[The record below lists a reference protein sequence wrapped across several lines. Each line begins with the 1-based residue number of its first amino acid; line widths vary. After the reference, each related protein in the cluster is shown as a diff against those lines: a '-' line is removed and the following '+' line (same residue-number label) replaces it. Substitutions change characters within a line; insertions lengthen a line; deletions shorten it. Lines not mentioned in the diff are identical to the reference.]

1 MQKKKH
7 QPDLLLIL
15 NLPTSINMKLTI
27 WKSIKYLL
35 IIGLAIFLFALF
47 YPRTYDM
54 PHIKPREETHFWE
67 LSTGSRIAYTLIPT
81 KGEKSPFPIIF
92 LQGGPGGFYSDETIN
107 RFKPLAEMG
116 FDVYLYD
123 QVGGGYSERL
133 ENIEEYTA
141 ERHKKDLEEIV
152 KKIGAGKVIFIAQ
165 SWGAILATLYIADN
179 PNRVEKVVFTGP
191 GPIQPTNNGLSTLK
205 PPDSLH
211 LREPVYS
218 NAKANKST
226 KNLRSE
232 FVMRWAMLFGNKLA
246 SDVEVDDFQTL
257 LNGKLNKSTVCDT
270 SLSVT
275 AEGGGGYYS
284 QIMSIKSLANV
295 KDPRPALKASSI
307 PILVMKGQC
316 DNQKW
321 GFTNEY
327 LQVFKNHQLVIIP
340 NAGHSIS
347 VEQPSLYLE
356 TIADFLN
363 K

>member
-1 MQKKKH
+1 M
-7 QPDLLLIL
+7 LLIL
-15 NLPTSINMKLTI
+15 NPPTSINMKQTI
-27 WKSIKYLL
+27 RKSIKYLL

-47 YPRTYDM
+47 YPRTYDV
-54 PHIKPREETHFWE
+54 PHIKPRKETHFWD
-67 LSTGSRIAYTLIPT
+67 LSTGSRIAYTLIPA
-81 KGEKSPFPIIF
+81 KKKKSPFPIIF
-92 LQGGPGGFYSDETIN
+92 LQGGPGGFYTNATIE

-152 KKIGAGKVIFIAQ
+152 KKIGAGKVIFVAQ
-165 SWGAILATLYIADN
+165 SWGAILATFYIADN
-179 PNRVEKVVFTGP
+179 PKSVEKVIFTGP
-191 GPIQPTNNGLSTLK
+191 GPIQPMQNELSTLK

-211 LREPVYS
+211 LREPYFS

-226 KNLRSE
+226 KNLRSK
-232 FVMRWAMLFGNKLA
+232 FIQKWALVFGSKLA
-246 SDVEVDDFQTL
+246 KDAEVDDFQTL

-270 SLSVT
+270 SLNVT

-284 QIMSIKSLANV
+284 QIMIIKSLNTV
-295 KDPRPALKASSI
+295 KDPRPVLKASNI

-340 NAGHSIS
+340 KAGHSIS
-347 VEQPSLYLE
+347 VEQPDMYMK
-356 TIADFLN
+356 TIIDFLS